1 MGGDEYDLASLG
13 KWTRVDWHKNP
24 ARIHVFFISKTPL
37 KDLAQSKDNKIIEVY
52 GEKPHVV
59 CVYGNHFD
67 GNPIMPYE
75 TEKIA
80 VLDDI
85 TRLEIENRVKL
96 VIPSYLDNDAVNKYV
111 KELEKPETIV
121 SKGSVHIAV
130 RTMLMS
136 VYFRSNG
143 KFANIPDEER
153 FQRVVDWDKQKAI
166 QAGRPAYID
175 ANPKKLEDLWEG
187 IRKKYQD
194 QRQKEREE
202 GRKER
207 ANGNGNG
214 NGNGTTPPEERKYLN
229 ERIVALLIGSPPNDP
244 IRWLTDAIM
253 REHIFATMDDNDD
266 VYRYSQS
273 QGIFL
278 NGGATIVKKQIELLR
293 PNTTTYEVRE
303 ILNHIR
309 HRTYVSRSD
318 FDSNIDI
325 LNTDNCT
332 LNIHTLEMRPHS
344 PDYLSLVKIPAH
356 YDPDAKCPLLLQFFN
371 QVLRPE
377 DIPVV
382 LQMIGYCLYKTI
394 RNHSCYSVE
403 ADPMVK
409 ECC

>member
-1 MGGDEYDLASLG
+1 M
-13 KWTRVDWHKNP
+13 
-24 ARIHVFFISKTPL
+24 
-37 KDLAQSKDNKIIEVY
+37 Q
-52 GEKPHVV
+52 
-59 CVYGNHFD
+59 
-67 GNPIMPYE
+67 
-75 TEKIA
+75 
-80 VLDDI
+80 
-85 TRLEIENRVKL
+85 
-96 VIPSYLDNDAVNKYV
+96 
-111 KELEKPETIV
+111 
-121 SKGSVHIAV
+121 
-130 RTMLMS
+130 
-136 VYFRSNG
+136 
-143 KFANIPDEER
+143 
-153 FQRVVDWDKQKAI
+153 
-166 QAGRPAYID
+166 
-175 ANPKKLEDLWEG
+175 
-187 IRKKYQD
+187 
-194 QRQKEREE
+194 
-202 GRKER
+202 
-207 ANGNGNG
+207 
-214 NGNGTTPPEERKYLN
+214 RKYLN

-332 LNIHTLEMRPHS
+332 LNIHILEIRPHS

-382 LQMIGYCLYKTI
+382 LQMIGYCLYKTWI
-394 RNHSCYSVE
+394 YQKSFMLFGRSGSNGKGVLLSIME
-403 ADPMVK
+403 ALLGRSNCSHRSLQDLDTNRFAIADLYGK
-409 ECC
+409 YANIFGDLKSTKLAETATLK

>member
-24 ARIHVFFISKTPL
+24 ARIHVFISKIPL

-214 NGNGTTPPEERKYLN
+214 TTPPEESSIRGICS
-229 ERIVALLIGSPPNDP
+229 IVASFEEDLLYKMFEFFHKHDISLASC
-244 IRWLTDAIM
+244 ISIIQILT
-253 REHIFATMDDNDD
+253 NDD
-266 VYRYSQS
+266 EERRYKINLLEQVYKDSKDVTS
-273 QGIFL
+273 KHL
-278 NGGATIVKKQIELLR
+278 LDALAKK
-293 PNTTTYEVRE
+293 
-303 ILNHIR
+303 
-309 HRTYVSRSD
+309 
-318 FDSNIDI
+318 FG
-325 LNTDNCT
+325 
-332 LNIHTLEMRPHS
+332 
-344 PDYLSLVKIPAH
+344 
-356 YDPDAKCPLLLQFFN
+356 YDDAKKIL
-371 QVLRPE
+371 E
-377 DIPVV
+377 
-382 LQMIGYCLYKTI
+382 
-394 RNHSCYSVE
+394 
-403 ADPMVK
+403 
-409 ECC
+409 